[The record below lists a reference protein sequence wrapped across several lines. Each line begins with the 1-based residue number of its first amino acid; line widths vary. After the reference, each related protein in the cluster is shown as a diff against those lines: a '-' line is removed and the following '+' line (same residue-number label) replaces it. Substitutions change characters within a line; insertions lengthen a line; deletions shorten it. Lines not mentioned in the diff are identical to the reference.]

1 MHVNKLPLS
10 PGKAQSRESLVAL
23 STPSTQIWVL
33 NSISHSKEPGL
44 AREIARYRTEGVGW
58 GGELLAGPETLKVFK
73 GFREMSKG
81 HKCQLEGS
89 QRRESLSFQINNDID
104 R

>member
-10 PGKAQSRESLVAL
+10 PGRAQSRESLVAL

-33 NSISHSKEPGL
+33 NSISHSKEPGF
-44 AREIARYRTEGVGW
+44 AREIASYRTGAVGW
-58 GGELLAGPETLKVFK
+58 GGELLAGPETLKVLK

-81 HKCQLEGS
+81 HKCQLEGVPKAGEFEFS
-89 QRRESLSFQINNDID
+89 NK
-104 R
+104 